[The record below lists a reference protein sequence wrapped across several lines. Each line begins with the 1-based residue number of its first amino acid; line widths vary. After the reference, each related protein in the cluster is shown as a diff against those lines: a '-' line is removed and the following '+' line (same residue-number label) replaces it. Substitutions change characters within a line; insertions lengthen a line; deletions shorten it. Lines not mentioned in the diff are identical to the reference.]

1 MHWLLFGTLSSLT
14 HTTLS
19 LSLAGG
25 RARWGGG
32 HRELCGVFTHF
43 EAGATHTAP
52 SLTKPYPTELCAM
65 GGSSDVMVVLRT
77 RELACTANKES
88 ILLGGWLQAAEG
100 NLDTC

>member
-19 LSLAGG
+19 LSLSRGRQGGG
-25 RARWGGG
+25 RGRGGG
-32 HRELCGVFTHF
+32 G
-43 EAGATHTAP
+43 GAPTESCAA
-52 SLTKPYPTELCAM
+52 YPTELCAM

>member
-1 MHWLLFGTLSSLT
+1 M
-14 HTTLS
+14 
-19 LSLAGG
+19 GG
-25 RARWGGG
+25 GGGGG